1 MGLLGLVVSVDPW
14 GWRSYETWVHG
25 DSFTLQKKGS
35 CLGELRLCLAGL
47 VWLVGLVG
55 SVELFGLVWWV
66 GLVGLLGLPVS
77 GGWVGWVELVGLV
90 GLVGWLGLAG
100 CLG

>member
-1 MGLLGLVVSVDPW
+1 MGVAFIRDVGSRGFFHFTKKRIMPRRTQAMFGWVGLVGRV
-14 GWRSYETWVHG
+14 
-25 DSFTLQKKGS
+25 
-35 CLGELRLCLAGL
+35 
-47 VWLVGLVG
+47 VG

-90 GLVGWLGLAG
+90 GWLGLAG